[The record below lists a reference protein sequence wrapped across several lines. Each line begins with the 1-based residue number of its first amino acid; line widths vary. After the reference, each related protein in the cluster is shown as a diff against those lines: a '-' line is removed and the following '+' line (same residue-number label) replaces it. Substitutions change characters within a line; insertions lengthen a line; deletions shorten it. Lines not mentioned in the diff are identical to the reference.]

1 MTAPRRRPWWVL
13 APVLI
18 ATVLLTGALPADQ
31 ARELATRALPVLGL
45 VATLTVVSEVCS
57 AAGLFDAAA
66 GLAARAARG
75 RRWALW
81 VLVVVLA
88 TASTA
93 VLSLDTTAVLLT
105 PVVVVLARRTGSP
118 PLPFALAVL
127 ALANTASLVL
137 PVSNLTNLLADHA
150 LRASDVGYVGLM
162 AAPAI
167 TAIVVTVALLAVR
180 DRHALTGR
188 FVTPADRPVPDRP
201 LLVVTGV
208 VTGCLAVAFA
218 AGVTPVVVGAGAAVA
233 LLLAARLRHRPLPVP
248 ARDLVPWR
256 MLLVVLALFAAVEV
270 AHVHGLGR
278 WLGDVSGTGTDLGA
292 LLRLAG
298 TTAGTSNAVNN
309 LPAYLALEPA
319 AGGDPIRLAAV
330 LIGAGAGPLL
340 TPWGSL
346 ATLLWWGRCRQLMLA
361 VPARTIV
368 TQGLLLAPPV
378 VAAAVLALAVT
389 A

>member
-1 MTAPRRRPWWVL
+1 MTAPRRRPWWLLAVVVL
-13 APVLI
+13 A
-18 ATVLLTGALPADQ
+18 AVLLTGALPADE
-31 ARELATRALPVLGL
+31 ARELAARALPVLGL
-45 VATLTVVSEVCS
+45 VAALTVVSEVCA

-66 GLAARAARG
+66 GLAARAAGG
-75 RRWALW
+75 RRWVLW

-88 TASTA
+88 TVSTA

-105 PVVVVLARRTGSP
+105 PVVVVLARHTDSP

-150 LRASDVGYVGLM
+150 LRASGVSYLGLM
-162 AAPAI
+162 AAPAV
-167 TAIVVTVALLAVR
+167 AAVVVTVALLAVR
-180 DRHALTGR
+180 DRRALTGR
-188 FVTPADRPVPDRP
+188 FELPAPRAVPDRA
-201 LLVVTGV
+201 LLATTAVVT
-208 VTGCLAVAFA
+208 TGLAVAFA
-218 AGVTPVVVGAGAAVA
+218 AGATPVVVGAAAAVV
-233 LLLAARLRHRPLPVP
+233 LLVAARLRGRPLPVP
-248 ARDLVPWR
+248 AGDLVPWR
-256 MLLVVLALFAAVEV
+256 MLLIVLALFAAVET

-278 WLGDVSGTGTDLGA
+278 WITDVAGTGTDLGA

-298 TTAGTSNAVNN
+298 TTAGASNAVNN

-319 AGGDPIRLAAV
+319 AGGDPVRLAAV

-346 ATLLWWGRCRQLMLA
+346 ATLLWWGRCRQLMLQ
-361 VPARTIV
+361 VPSRTIV

-378 VAAAVLALAVT
+378 VVAAVLTLALT